1 MNKKFFIV
9 PAMAMMIAFAGCKS
23 QYTAAYNEA
32 NSGTATPKQEV
43 VEQDNTTDYLASKTA
58 QPTEP
63 ENIRSENYT
72 VVTGDESLLKHY
84 NVVVGSFGKQ
94 ENAIRLHQALQSE
107 YRPLVVMN
115 ENGMYRVVI
124 STHDTYQEA
133 KAQISKINATYPDA
147 WVLVSKN

>member
-9 PAMAMMIAFAGCKS
+9 PAMVMMIAFAGCKS

-147 WVLVSKN
+147 WVLVRKN

>member
-1 MNKKFFIV
+1 MNKKILFV
-9 PAMAMMIAFAGCKS
+9 PALAMMFAFAGCKS

-32 NSGTATPKQEV
+32 NGASTVSRQEV
-43 VEQDNTTDYLASKTA
+43 VEEDHTNDFLASQTNTSKE
-58 QPTEP
+58 Q
-63 ENIRSENYT
+63 ENVRSEKYT
-72 VVTGDESLLKHY
+72 VVTGDEAMLKHY

-94 ENAIRLHQALQSE
+94 ENAIRLHQSLQGE

-133 KAQISKINATYPDA
+133 KAQISKINGTYPDA
-147 WVLVSKN
+147 WVLVRQK

>member
-43 VEQDNTTDYLASKTA
+43 VEEDITNAYLASQTNTSNE
-58 QPTEP
+58 TE
-63 ENIRSENYT
+63 NVRSEKYT
-72 VVTGDESLLKHY
+72 LVTGDEAMLKHY

-94 ENAIRLHQALQSE
+94 ENAIRLHQVLQSE

-147 WVLVSKN
+147 WVLVRKN